1 MPNLVTYAAK
11 LPNVVVSEEY
21 LSMCTE
27 AGATLINQKIKENNL
42 NRIVIL
48 SCTPKTHLPVFKKVL
63 KESGLDPNYLEFV
76 NIREHCSFVHMLEK
90 SDGTDQSKD
99 LVRAAVEKVRQAEII
114 PIKKVQVEKEV
125 LIIGGGIAGMQAA
138 LDLGDQGLKVHLV
151 EKSTTIG
158 GNAAKLDRIFPTDD
172 CCI

>member
-1 MPNLVTYAAK
+1 
-11 LPNVVVSEEY
+11 
-21 LSMCTE
+21 MCTE
-27 AGATLINQKIKENNL
+27 AGAALIDQKVKENNL
-42 NRIVIL
+42 NRIVIA
-48 SCTPKTHLPVFKKVL
+48 SCTPKTHLPVFRKVM
-63 KESGLDPNYLEFV
+63 KDSGLDPNYLEFV

-90 SDGTDQSKD
+90 SDGTVQSKD
-99 LVRAAVEKVRQAEII
+99 LIRAAVEKVRLSEVI
-114 PIKKVQVEKEV
+114 PIKKVKVEKEV

-138 LDLGDQGLKVHLV
+138 LDLGDQGLTVHLV

>member
-1 MPNLVTYAAK
+1 MK
-11 LPNVVVSEEY
+11 D
-21 LSMCTE
+21 
-27 AGATLINQKIKENNL
+27 
-42 NRIVIL
+42 
-48 SCTPKTHLPVFKKVL
+48 
-63 KESGLDPNYLEFV
+63 SGLDPNYLEFV

-90 SDGTDQSKD
+90 NEGTGQSKD
-99 LVRAAVEKVRQAEII
+99 LIRAAVEKVRRSEVI
-114 PIKKVQVEKEV
+114 PIKKVNVEKEV

-138 LDLGDQGLKVHLV
+138 LDLADQGLKVHLV